1 MSKTACRKA
10 LTKTLL
16 EIAEKSKKIVV
27 LTSDARGSVTLNDFA
42 AVLPEQFVE
51 VGIAE
56 QDEIGV
62 AAGMA
67 ACGLIPFVCAPAP
80 FLSARSLEQ
89 IKVDV
94 SYSNTNVKIC
104 GVSGGLS
111 YGALGGS
118 HHSIHDLAA
127 VRPMENMT
135 VLMPADAAQ
144 TGWMVKTI
152 AETEGPVYMRMGRNG
167 VEDIYT
173 EEDVSCFEIGKAHL
187 LREGRDITLIAAGE
201 MVWYAKCAA
210 EMLQEENISARV
222 LDMHTIK
229 PLDTGALRAAAEETG
244 YLVTIEEHS
253 VCGGLGSAVAEYIC
267 QNCPVPVKILGI
279 PDEHVIA
286 GDSPEVF
293 AHYGLDGGGIA
304 KTVRELLNKQHME
317 EKK

>member
-10 LTKTLL
+10 LTETLL
-16 EIAEKSKKIVV
+16 EIATNNKKIVV
-27 LTSDARGSVTLNDFA
+27 LTSDARGSVTLNDFVA
-42 AVLPEQFVE
+42 LLPEQFVE

-56 QDEIGV
+56 QDEVGV

-67 ACGLIPFVCAPAP
+67 TCGLIPFVCAPAP

-89 IKVDV
+89 IKVDM
-94 SYSNTNVKIC
+94 SYSNTNVKVC

-127 VRPMENMT
+127 IRPMENMT
-135 VLMPADAAQ
+135 VLMPADAVQ
-144 TGWMVKTI
+144 TSWMVRTI
-152 AETEGPVYMRMGRNG
+152 AKTEGPVYMRMGRNG

-173 EEDVSCFEIGKAHL
+173 EEDSSSFEIGKAHL
-187 LREGRDITLIAAGE
+187 LKDGRDITLIAAGE
-201 MVWYAKCAA
+201 MVYHAKCAA
-210 EMLQEENISARV
+210 ELLEKDNISARV

-229 PLDTGALRAAAEETG
+229 PLDREAIQDAAKQTGRI
-244 YLVTIEEHS
+244 VTIEEHS
-253 VCGGLGSAVAEYIC
+253 IYGGLGGAISEYVC

-286 GDSPEVF
+286 GDSSEVF
-293 AHYGLDGGGIA
+293 AHYGLDGDGIA
-304 KTVRELLNKQHME
+304 KTVREILNK
-317 EKK
+317 

>member
-10 LTKTLL
+10 LTEALQ
-16 EIAEKSKKIVV
+16 EIAEKNKKITV
-27 LTSDARGSVTLNDFA
+27 LTSDARGSVTLNDFVA
-42 AVLPEQFVE
+42 ALPEQFVE

-67 ACGLIPFVCAPAP
+67 ACGLVPFVCAPAP

-127 VRPMENMT
+127 IRPMENMT
-135 VLMPADAAQ
+135 VLLPADAVQ
-144 TGWMVKTI
+144 TRWMVKTI
-152 AETEGPVYMRMGRNG
+152 SETEGPVYMRMGRNG
-167 VEDIYT
+167 VEDIYK
-173 EEDVSCFEIGKAHL
+173 EEDASSFEIGKAHL
-187 LREGRDITLIAAGE
+187 LKEGSDITLIAAGE
-201 MVWYAKCAA
+201 MVYHAKCAA
-210 EMLQEENISARV
+210 EQLEKENISVRV

-229 PLDTGALRAAAEETG
+229 PLDKEAIRKAAEQTK
-244 YLVTIEEHS
+244 LIITIEEHS
-253 VCGGLGSAVAEYIC
+253 IYGGLGSAVSEYIC
-267 QNCPVPVKILGI
+267 QNCPMSVKILGI
-279 PDEHVIA
+279 PDEHVVA
-286 GDSPEVF
+286 GESPEVF
-293 AHYGLDGGGIA
+293 AHYGLDGAGIA
-304 KTVRELLNKQHME
+304 RTVREILNKNT
-317 EKK
+317 